1 MTSEPTDRE
10 DLQKTAVSKARIVI
24 ADDDAVTRKLIE
36 SILIVDEYDVRSAED
51 GLQALQFIRENPPD
65 LVLLDVMMP
74 ALTGYELCRE
84 IKCDPSTADIPVIF
98 LTSKTELEEIAEGF
112 EAGAVDY
119 VSKPPR
125 PLELLARVRTHLEL
139 KTTRDSLQ
147 EHVVRLE
154 ESLEEIKALSG
165 MLPICSKCKN
175 IRDDQGYW
183 QHVESYIA
191 ERSEAVFSHGVCP
204 DCIKELYPQYA
215 PKDDPERDES

>member
-1 MTSEPTDRE
+1 MTSEPTNRE
-10 DLQKTAVSKARIVI
+10 NLRETVVSKARIVI

-36 SILIVDEYDVRSAED
+36 NILTVDEYDVRSAED
-51 GLQALQFIRENPPD
+51 GLQALQLIREDSPD
-65 LVLLDVMMP
+65 LALLDVMMP

-84 IKCDPSTADIPVIF
+84 IKSDSSTADIPVIF

-112 EAGAVDY
+112 KAGAVDY

-147 EHVVRLE
+147 EHVDRLE

-183 QHVESYIA
+183 QQVESYIA
-191 ERSEAVFSHGVCP
+191 QRSEAVFSHGVCP

-215 PKDDPERDES
+215 PKDDPELDES